1 MSSGGDHRGQSLKPL
16 SMRRASLVSVLD
28 VGTSKI
34 TCMIARLVPRAQG
47 DILPRR
53 THTIEVM
60 GFGMQRSR
68 GMRAGVVANL
78 DQAEQAIR
86 LAVDAAERMA
96 GVTVESLIVNVS
108 CGKLR
113 SELFSAGL
121 DLQGRDVAEGDIAR
135 VLAAARGHVAGD
147 GRVVVH
153 ALPVGYALDGARG
166 IRDPRGMACQRLT
179 IDTHVV
185 SADHAPVRNL
195 EICINRA
202 HLEVETMVATAYA
215 SGLSVL
221 VEDEDKL
228 GVAVV
233 DMGGGSTTMAVFAEE
248 EFVFADGI
256 GIGGQHVTLDL
267 AKGHSLRLAE
277 AERLKT
283 LHGSVIL
290 GESDERELITLA
302 PVGAEH
308 DGPVQLPRSAI
319 VRVIRPRIEEILE
332 EVRDRLA
339 QSGFTARTGRRLVL
353 TGGASQL
360 TGVADLA
367 RKIVG
372 PNVRLGRPV
381 GVAGLPDLA
390 RGAAFSAVVGL
401 LIYPQVVP
409 AGAGA
414 RRTRQ
419 SPATGGYLNRVGQW
433 FRESF

>member
-1 MSSGGDHRGQSLKPL
+1 MSLAGGERPYGLKPL
-16 SMRRASLVSVLD
+16 SMRRPNIVSVLD
-28 VGTSKI
+28 IGTSKI
-34 TCMIARLVPRAQG
+34 ACMIARLVPRLQG

-68 GMRAGVVANL
+68 GIRAGMVANL

-113 SELFSAGL
+113 SELFSASL
-121 DLQGRDVAEGDIAR
+121 DLKGREVVENDIAR
-135 VLAAARGHVAGD
+135 VLSAARGHIESD
-147 GRVVVH
+147 GRMVVH
-153 ALPVGYALDGARG
+153 ALPVGFSLDGVRG
-166 IRDPRGMACQRLT
+166 VREPKGMACQRLT
-179 IDTHVV
+179 VNTHVV
-185 SADHAPVRNL
+185 SADRAPARNL

-215 SGLSVL
+215 AGLSVL

-228 GVAVV
+228 GVAVI
-233 DMGGGSTTMAVFAEE
+233 DMGGGSTTMAVFSDE

-283 LHGSVIL
+283 LHGTVIA

-302 PVGAEH
+302 PVGQEA
-308 DGPVQLPRSAI
+308 DGSVQLPRSAI
-319 VRVIRPRIEEILE
+319 VQVIRPRLEEILE

-360 TGVADLA
+360 TGIADLA
-367 RKIVG
+367 RRIIG

-381 GVAGLPDLA
+381 GIAGLPDMA
-390 RGAAFSAVVGL
+390 RGAAFAAVVGL
-401 LIYPQVVP
+401 LIYPQVTTAM
-409 AGAGA
+409 AGG

-419 SPATGGYLNRVGQW
+419 TVSNGGYLTRVGQW